1 MKRYIPLIADSVL
14 AALCV
19 FLLFFTL
26 VRYYYTA
33 AAGLAAGIVAGAAAG
48 TGAFFYIRAKQ
59 FKRQSFTASRTGA
72 EKLALHLAM
81 LNENDAVKLLE
92 KGLNCTIGENG
103 VPESESEIYFM
114 KFTPEPCNR
123 NDILTC
129 ARFATDKKKY
139 FCCGSAT
146 PACAELAEQCGIKIL
161 GADAIYEKLKD
172 ADALPEKYLPEGRKK
187 PRFFALIKSRFTRR
201 LCLPAFWSGAA
212 LLLFSYFTYYPVYYI
227 TVGSLLLAVCAVA
240 AVFGK
245 KKDT

>member
-114 KFTPEPCNR
+114 KFT
-123 NDILTC
+123 
-129 ARFATDKKKY
+129 
-139 FCCGSAT
+139 S
-146 PACAELAEQCGIKIL
+146 
-161 GADAIYEKLKD
+161 
-172 ADALPEKYLPEGRKK
+172 
-187 PRFFALIKSRFTRR
+187 
-201 LCLPAFWSGAA
+201 
-212 LLLFSYFTYYPVYYI
+212 
-227 TVGSLLLAVCAVA
+227 
-240 AVFGK
+240 
-245 KKDT
+245 